1 MKLSVRDF
9 EITMIPILM
18 SLMEKDGNMVKNREF
33 HHSNGKYKKSKM
45 KILDKIK
52 PGIIN
57 EELFWWNERRVARRD
72 ERLLK

>member
-33 HHSNGKYKKSKM
+33 HHSNGKYKIM
-45 KILDKIK
+45 FDWFGVQMIQTR
-52 PGIIN
+52 N
-57 EELFWWNERRVARRD
+57 WNFKHLVF
-72 ERLLK
+72 KF